1 MTRKWW
7 GREDAPSE
15 DFDCGYAR
23 GKKEM
28 KERCAQVADRFGAPP
43 HYIAAAIRALDA
55 SPQRI
60 EDQESVMRAFS
71 ASDAACYKWPEDTP
85 EQKALR
91 AAYIEGA
98 ATASNDQ
105 LDWARGP
112 DLEDIISKAK
122 REACAQVA
130 AEYGLLK
137 RLEYSRGYNIGWEAS
152 KVATIERCTQWLKD
166 ATVSEDVNIA
176 ADAMRRSLKDE
187 P

>member
-1 MTRKWW
+1 MNAEYEKLL
-7 GREDAPSE
+7 EKLKVAQAAAV
-15 DFDCGYAR
+15 YAA
-23 GKKEM
+23 KHM

-122 REACAQVA
+122 AEREACAQ
-130 AEYGLLK
+130 
-137 RLEYSRGYNIGWEAS
+137 
-152 KVATIERCTQWLKD
+152 
-166 ATVSEDVNIA
+166 
-176 ADAMRRSLKDE
+176 RSFISFL
-187 P
+187 PLA